1 MTVDEICEYIGAD
14 SLDYLSEEGLT
25 RALNI
30 PRSEFCFACFNGDYP
45 VSVQMEFD
53 KLSFEA
59 RESVR
64 A

>member
-1 MTVDEICEYIGAD
+1 MSLNDTNLAD
-14 SLDYLSEEGLT
+14 LLRLHAEKNPDG
-25 RALNI
+25 I
-30 PRSEFCFACFNGDYP
+30 FACFNGDYP

>member
-1 MTVDEICEYIGAD
+1 MFRESSCWCSA
-14 SLDYLSEEGLT
+14 
-25 RALNI
+25 RALNL

-53 KLSFEA
+53 KLTFES
-59 RESVR
+59 REPVK